1 MTQEDSHRSFLQE
14 ATAPRLAQR
23 TVRVLIVEENEN
35 NAQLMAQELQQHGL
49 EIAWQR
55 IGTESV
61 FLSSLDDPPD
71 LILADCNL
79 PEFSAQRALQ
89 LVQERGL
96 AIPFLIVSDTIGEEE
111 AVSIIRMGASDY
123 VPMSQLGQL
132 GARVAR
138 ALQGLR
144 KIAYF
149 SMEVALQSSIPT
161 YSGGLGVLAGDT
173 LRAAADLQVPMV
185 AVSLVHHAGY
195 FQQHLD
201 SSGWQQEEPVRWDLK
216 EYLEELPQR
225 VSVSIE
231 GRAVRLKV
239 WKFEIRG
246 VGGYVV
252 PVYLLDSDLTENESS
267 DRQLTHQLYGGDWFY
282 RLCQEMVLGV
292 GGIQVLRALGY
303 DQIDRFHMN
312 EGHAG
317 LLTLALLREHAE
329 KAGRTKIDIS
339 DLAAVRQ
346 RCIFTTHTPVPA
358 GHDQFPMSA
367 LSRAMWGRDDPK
379 EAFTS
384 DVAERVFGRRQ
395 PEPGN
400 HKNDGLS
407 PVVNMSY
414 LALNM
419 SRYINGVAKKHG
431 EISRMMFG
439 GYQIDAITNGVHVGT
454 WTSSPMQALFDRYIP
469 DWRQDNL
476 SLRNAESIPKLEIWG
491 AHYEAKVELVNFV
504 NQYAG
509 GGLDAETFTIGLAR
523 RATAYKRL
531 DLLFSNTDELKRI
544 CREVGQIQVICSGK
558 AHPSDQDGK
567 RLIQRILTMKEKLKD
582 DLKIAFIENYDMDVA
597 RKLVSG
603 VDLWLNTPQPPL
615 EASGTS
621 GMKAAMNG
629 VPSLSILDGWWIE
642 GWIEGVTGWSID
654 SSQIA
659 SGSPEMASEDGVI
672 SAASLYDKLEKKILP
687 LFYRD
692 RGHYI
697 AVMKHSIALNGS
709 FFNTQRMLQQYVLRA
724 YFR

>member
-1 MTQEDSHRSFLQE
+1 MTQKESKRLFLQE
-14 ATAPRLAQR
+14 ETVPRRARR
-23 TVRVLIVEENEN
+23 TVRVLIVEESDND
-35 NAQLMAQELQQHGL
+35 AQLMARELQQHGL
-49 EIAWQR
+49 EITWQR
-55 IGTESV
+55 IETEPD
-61 FLSSLDDPPD
+61 FLAHMDEPPD
-71 LILADCNL
+71 LILADYNL
-79 PEFSAQRALQ
+79 PQFSAERALQ
-89 LVQERGL
+89 LVQEHGL
-96 AIPFLIVSDTIGEEE
+96 AIPFLIVSRTIGEEE
-111 AVSIIRMGASDY
+111 AVSIVRMGASDY
-123 VPMSQLGQL
+123 VPMSQLEQL
-132 GARVAR
+132 GARARR
-138 ALQGLR
+138 ALLGLR
-144 KIAYF
+144 TIAYF

-185 AVSLVHHAGY
+185 AVSLVHRAGY

-201 SSGWQQEEPVRWDLK
+201 ASGWQQEAPVQWDLN
-216 EYLEELPQR
+216 EFLEEQP
-225 VSVSIE
+225 VDISVSIE
-231 GRAVRLKV
+231 GRTVQLKI

-246 VGGYVV
+246 VGGYVI
-252 PVYLLDSDLTENESS
+252 PVYLLDSDLPENTPW
-267 DRQLTHQLYGGDWFY
+267 DRQLTHQLYGGDWNY
-282 RLCQEMVLGV
+282 RLGQEMVLGV
-292 GGIQVLRALGY
+292 GGIQALRAMGY
-303 DQIDRFHMN
+303 NQMERFHMN

-367 LSRAMWGRDDPK
+367 LSRAVWGREDPK
-379 EAFTS
+379 EAFSS

-395 PEPGN
+395 PETGD
-400 HKNDGLS
+400 HKNEGLS
-407 PVVNMSY
+407 SVVNMSH

-431 EISRMMFG
+431 EISRVMFG

-454 WTSSPMQALFDRYIP
+454 WTSPPMQTLFDRYIP

-476 SLRNAESIPKLEIWG
+476 SLRNAESIPREEIWS
-491 AHYEAKVELVNFV
+491 AHREAKDELIDFA
-504 NQYAG
+504 NQQTG
-509 GGLDAETFTIGLAR
+509 GELDAEFFTIGLAR

-531 DLLFSNTDELKRI
+531 DLLFSDTAALTRI
-544 CREVGQIQVICSGK
+544 CREVGPIQVICSGK

-567 RLIQRILTMKEKLKD
+567 RLIQRIFAMKEQLKEE
-582 DLKIAFIENYDMDVA
+582 LKIVFIENYDMDVA
-597 RKLVSG
+597 RKLVAG

-621 GMKAAMNG
+621 GMKAAING
-629 VPSLSILDGWWIE
+629 IPSLSILDGWWIE

-654 SSQIA
+654 SSQSS
-659 SGSPEMASEDGVI
+659 SGTPEMASEDGAR
-672 SAASLYDKLEKKILP
+672 SAASLYYKLEKKILP
-687 LFYRD
+687 LFYNNRD
-692 RGHYI
+692 QFI
-697 AVMKHSIALNGS
+697 AVMQHSIALNGS